1 MDFEDGKKQTK
12 GKIKGKENKNKGK
25 ENEKR
30 LKKGF
35 GRKYIITGNRKINR
49 KYTEACNK
57 QTKKKVRIFK
67 ERKY

>member
-1 MDFEDGKKQTK
+1 M
-12 GKIKGKENKNKGK
+12 
-25 ENEKR
+25 R